1 MFNKYR
7 IICSFFSLVLGFGVT
22 GCEQPTDP
30 QSEAQTNPVAQSSND
45 QRPNII
51 LVLLDDTG
59 FADIGAYGSEIE
71 TPNIDQLAANGVQF
85 TNFHAAAA
93 CSPTRGMLMT
103 GVDNHLV
110 GMGNMLEIMA
120 DNQFE
125 QPGYEA
131 YMNHSVVT
139 LPTLL
144 RDAGYNTYMA
154 GKWHLGKTKD
164 SIPAAR
170 GFERSF
176 SLMESGAD
184 NWEYKSY
191 LPMTEFVHWYDDFE
205 LLTDLPDGFFST
217 DFYIDQMIE
226 YIGLDRDANKPFF
239 AYLPLQAQHY
249 PLQAPDEFLEKYAGV
264 YDAGWDEIR
273 AQRYARQVE
282 LGLVPAG
289 LTLPPI
295 AAAPKW
301 DSLSDEDKRLY
312 AKRMEVYAGMLDN
325 VDVAMG
331 RLMAYLEEIGEA
343 DNTVIVFMSD
353 NGADNNEQDKV
364 FPEWYAAN
372 FDLSYELMGQSGSYV
387 NYGPGWAGVSST
399 PLTLFKGSA
408 SEGGLR
414 VPLLISGPAG
424 IRNDVQTDTFAFV
437 TDITPTL
444 LELAQVPEPQGTFNG
459 KEVQPIF
466 GTSMLSYLRGE
477 SEYIHAPEKVV
488 IYEMAGSAAIF
499 RDGYKLTR
507 NNPPFGNRQWRLYR
521 QVEDPAEVN
530 EFAGAEPEM
539 VAELIAAYNEYAD
552 EVNLIEVPDDYDVIQ
567 QVQKNTARN
576 QGEEILDRVPLLD

>member
-1 MFNKYR
+1 MTIRTLISTAATALFL
-7 IICSFFSLVLGFGVT
+7 LVGVT
-22 GCEQPTDP
+22 GCEQPGESP
-30 QSEAQTNPVAQSSND
+30 QVTQAPQEPDDN
-45 QRPNII
+45 RPNMII
-51 LVLLDDTG
+51 VLLDDTG
-59 FADIGAYGSEIE
+59 FADLGAYGSEIE
-71 TPNIDQLAANGVQF
+71 TPSIDQLAADGVQF

-477 SEYIHAPEKVV
+477 SEYIHAPGKVV

-507 NNPPFGNRQWRLYR
+507 NNPPFGNREWRLYR

-539 VAELIAAYNEYAD
+539 VAELIAAYNQYAD